1 MVNEESRV
9 RCYLQQN
16 SVGVGNRFE
25 HVARDALYHLRSLRL
40 RNVRKPEG
48 PKRCHLMRGN
58 AAATRRSYASPASDV
73 HERSYPC
80 NDATVTARMTAPVS
94 AAIEEPGWPA
104 STSQNLA
111 SCSRAWPR
119 TGSSFHP
126 RPMRRPFRSKARSS
140 VLPMQQ

>member
-1 MVNEESRV
+1 MMNEESQV

-25 HVARDALYHLRSLRL
+25 HFPRDALYHLRSLRL

-73 HERSYPC
+73 DDPC
-80 NDATVTARMTAPVS
+80 KDATVTARMTAPVS

-104 STSQNLA
+104 STSHWP
-111 SCSRAWPR
+111 RAWPR
-119 TGSSFHP
+119 TGSSSHR

-140 VLPMQQ
+140 VLPMQGRSTA